1 MYLLSWLFK
10 NPPLPMAT
18 IEEVPYRSPVPL
30 QWELVRQTEIFLE
43 DSLWPQ
49 AYSLLFNVLASG
61 TISSTKAVVPLP
73 QHLAVAATMLVHPRT
88 TTRAESEYEKEAPN
102 AALRFLRLTNSLV
115 GPTDAKFNLAFG
127 FSQFASSRQGKR
139 RGESPMLA
147 EHDNPDTRPL
157 NTKFNQAS
165 SLWNCAEDFW
175 HAVGWAF
182 NCSVLHPTRWER
194 WQIWLQFMCNVLEDD
209 WKEREKKY
217 LEAKQNHRETSVW
230 SERSE
235 ISEMSGRSET
245 ESSHGAESASKPKRK
260 GRKPKVKAVEVQD
273 DLGIFRESLIF
284 RYIASNTTAG
294 RNRRIMRAIFA
305 NGKSNLGEFK
315 EVFKDELRIP
325 IPEQDSPNTKKRAG
339 DINIDK
345 DNYGDYLNNSDE
357 DFEDGQ
363 SSTSV
368 STPGNGSKSNNPRR
382 SKRTR
387 RGTRNAMDEAPDS
400 IKMAKANQTPQ
411 ESNLSPLGGYTSL
424 AIRQHLL
431 SILSS
436 VSEKLPRDFMPLDDL
451 YDMFV
456 ENIRD
461 LSIPIFQHFI
471 TPSNLPHLLPE
482 AHSTLC
488 ELLLFVLRESSA
500 PSSDDNYLTQAKLE
514 KCFLPYA
521 AATPSVGNNAKV
533 SILLEALMTLLHK
546 SKMLSVTPSL
556 AEAVRSGISRREQAS
571 RDRDSVEWAYLKES
585 GFRMK
590 FMVEHILP

>member
-1 MYLLSWLFK
+1 MYLFSWLFK
-10 NPPLPMAT
+10 TPPLPMT
-18 IEEVPYRSPVPL
+18 TMDEVPYRSPVPL
-30 QWELVRQTEIFLE
+30 QWELARQTEIFLE

-49 AYSLLFNVLASG
+49 AYSLLYNVLASG
-61 TISSTKAVVPLP
+61 TISSTKAVIPLP
-73 QHLAVAATMLVHPRT
+73 QHLAVAATMLVHPKT

-115 GPTDAKFNLAFG
+115 GPMDAKFNLAFG
-127 FSQFASSRQGKR
+127 FTHFESSRQGRR
-139 RGESPMLA
+139 RGESPMVV
-147 EHDNPDTRPL
+147 ENDNPDTRPL
-157 NTKFNQAS
+157 NTKFNKAS
-165 SLWNCAEDFW
+165 SVWSSAEDFW

-182 NCSVLHPTRWER
+182 NCSVLHPARWER

-217 LEAKQNHRETSVW
+217 QEAKQNQRDTSVW

-235 ISEMSGRSET
+235 YSGRSEG
-245 ESSHGAESASKPKRK
+245 EDSQGAEQAEKGNRRGRRRK
-260 GRKPKVKAVEVQD
+260 AKVVEVHD

-284 RYIASNTTAG
+284 RYIVSNTTAG
-294 RNRRIMRAIFA
+294 RDRRIMRAIFA

-315 EVFKDELRIP
+315 EVFTDELRIP
-325 IPEQDSPNTKKRAG
+325 VPEQDSHNTKKRAG

-345 DNYGDYLNNSDE
+345 DDYGDYLNNSDE
-357 DFEDGQ
+357 DFEADQ
-363 SSTSV
+363 SSISA
-368 STPGNGSKSNNPRR
+368 SPPGKGSNASNTRR

-387 RGTRNAMDEAPDS
+387 RGTRNAMDEATDPV
-400 IKMAKANQTPQ
+400 KMPKESQTPSH
-411 ESNLSPLGGYTSL
+411 ESNLSPLGGYISL
-424 AIRQHLL
+424 ALRQQLL

-451 YDMFV
+451 YGMFV

-461 LSIPIFQHFI
+461 LSLPIFQHFI
-471 TPSNLPHLLPE
+471 SPSNLPHLLPE
-482 AHSTLC
+482 ADSTLC

-521 AATPSVGNNAKV
+521 AATPTLGNNAKV
-533 SILLEALMTLLHK
+533 SLLLEALMVLLHK

-556 AEAVRSGISRREQAS
+556 AEAVRSGIARREKAS
-571 RDRDSVEWAYLKES
+571 RDRDSVEWAYLRES
-585 GFRMK
+585 GFRMQ

>member
-1 MYLLSWLFK
+1 
-10 NPPLPMAT
+10 MA
-18 IEEVPYRSPVPL
+18 IMEEVPYRSPVPL
-30 QWELVRQTEIFLE
+30 QWELARQTEIFLE

-61 TISSTKAVVPLP
+61 TISSTKAVIPLP
-73 QHLAVAATMLVHPRT
+73 QHLAVASTMLVHPRT

-115 GPTDAKFNLAFG
+115 GPMDAKFNLAFG
-127 FSQFASSRQGKR
+127 FTHFESSRQGKR
-139 RGESPMLA
+139 RGESPMVV
-147 EHDNPDTRPL
+147 EDDNPDARPL

-165 SLWNCAEDFW
+165 SLWSCAEDFW

-182 NCSVLHPTRWER
+182 NCSVLHPARWER

-217 LEAKQNHRETSVW
+217 LEAKENQRDISVW
-230 SERSE
+230 SEMSEVSQRSE
-235 ISEMSGRSET
+235 REGSQGVEPPKK
-245 ESSHGAESASKPKRK
+245 ESRK
-260 GRKPKVKAVEVQD
+260 GRKRKTKVVEVHD
-273 DLGIFRESLIF
+273 DLAIFRESLIF
-284 RYIASNTTAG
+284 RYIASNSTAG
-294 RNRRIMRAIFA
+294 RDRRIMRAIFA
-305 NGKSNLGEFK
+305 NGKSNLGEFN
-315 EVFKDELRIP
+315 EVFKDELKIP
-325 IPEQDSPNTKKRAG
+325 IPEQNSHNTKKRVG
-339 DINIDK
+339 DINLDK
-345 DNYGDYLNNSDE
+345 DDYGDYLDNSDE
-357 DFEDGQ
+357 DFEADQG
-363 SSTSV
+363 
-368 STPGNGSKSNNPRR
+368 STPPSPPAKGSYASKPRR

-387 RGTRNAMDEAPDS
+387 RGTRNAMDEATDPV
-400 IKMAKANQTPQ
+400 KMPKASQTPSH
-411 ESNLSPLGGYTSL
+411 ETSNISPLGGYTSL
-424 AIRQHLL
+424 ALRQQLL

-436 VSEKLPRDFMPLDDL
+436 VSEKLPRDFMSLDHL

-461 LSIPIFQHFI
+461 LSLPLFQHFI
-471 TPSNLPHLLPE
+471 SPSNLPHLLPE

-488 ELLLFVLRESSA
+488 ELLLYVLRESSA
-500 PSSDDNYLTQAKLE
+500 PSSDNNYLTQAKLE

-533 SILLEALMTLLHK
+533 SLLLEALMVLLYK

-556 AEAVRSGISRREQAS
+556 AKAVRSGIARREKANS
-571 RDRDSVEWAYLKES
+571 RDRDSIEWTYLQES